1 MMYLACLD
9 HSKPAYVFVGSGLSL
24 VPIAS
29 DGIAAEPDENKFSN
43 DLQIKSGLDS
53 DQSSITTL
61 IVFWHT
67 VIVETSLTW

>member
-1 MMYLACLD
+1 MYLVCLD
-9 HSKPAYVFVGSGLSL
+9 HFKPVYVFVGSGLSL

-53 DQSSITTL
+53 DQSSITGL
-61 IVFWHT
+61 LVFWHT